1 VVNLSAE
8 IGEDQSSE
16 LEEIIER
23 NPGWNKTLV
32 VRALLSYFIGLS
44 PIEQENLVK
53 KHSVKK
59 RVKSRKPE
67 IER

>member
-1 VVNLSAE
+1 MINLSAE
-8 IGEDQSSE
+8 ISEDQSSE

-32 VRALLSYFIGLS
+32 VRAILSYFISLS
-44 PIEQENLVK
+44 ANEQEDLVK

-59 RVKSRKPE
+59 RAKRRKTE
-67 IER
+67 M